1 MAKAPKPKF
10 HLKFKPYDDDEIPN
24 PVDFNVYRQPLAKL
38 GDLVYFGSNRVMSAG
53 TVGRLVGFKSQFNE
67 VWAEIE
73 CLDGETRQFRPYYP
87 GVIDGTQL
95 QEVKDY
101 YINVEQRPE
110 RIKVSW

>member
-10 HLKFKPYDDDEIPN
+10 HLKFKPYADDEIDN
-24 PVDFNVYRQPLAKL
+24 PDDYNVYRQPLAKN
-38 GDLVYFGSNRVMSAG
+38 GDYVYFGTNRVMSAG
-53 TVGRLVGFKSQFNE
+53 TVGRIVGVKAQFGDNWFS
-67 VWAEIE
+67 VE
-73 CLDGETRQFRPYYP
+73 CLDGETRQTQLWYP
-87 GVIDGTQL
+87 GVIDEVQL